1 MAGVNKVILLGN
13 LGLDPEIRHLESGST
28 VARVRLATSESY
40 KDKEGNRIENTEWH
54 DLEAWDGLARVIE
67 QYLRQGDT
75 IYVEGKIKSN
85 TWQDDQGNNRKNIRI
100 RILNM
105 NIVKR
110 MNPNDPIRP
119 LNSSPQQGVNH
130 NANVAPA
137 PAMAQEPTADPLAG
151 SPSSSENEVDDL
163 PF

>member
-13 LGLDPEIRHLESGST
+13 LGLDPEVRHLESGST
-28 VARVRLATSESY
+28 VANLRLATSESY

-54 DLEAWDGLARVIE
+54 NIEMWDGLARVAE

-75 IYVEGKIKSN
+75 IYVEGKIKSR
-85 TWQDDQGNNRKNIRI
+85 TWQDDQGNNRKDFRI
-100 RILNM
+100 RAISM

-110 MNPNDPIRP
+110 MNPDQPIRP
-119 LNSSPQQGVNH
+119 LSANNNGSNAVPAQAAAANEPQ
-130 NANVAPA
+130 
-137 PAMAQEPTADPLAG
+137 ADPLVK
-151 SPSSSENEVDDL
+151 SNSDNDVDDL